1 MHLSI
6 KTKIALA
13 SVSIIVLVSAFIWN
27 LMQTQEEIT
36 RRMQDMIS
44 NNMAAMRSAQLI
56 KYNVALYDNLTFR
69 YLTTKNPRLL
79 EEKAAARDTVLQWI
93 MQMQSL
99 SQTETEKDLLVQIRQ
114 EMSEYE
120 GENKALMSTY
130 KSKPPEVAPAGKGM
144 IGKLKQAITGP
155 SKADTAKQE
164 LKIEKREQKIS
175 TISRE
180 GQTRL
185 NTIFYLCDK
194 LVDIARVKLEESE
207 KSMQDTLL
215 ATQMSALTSGAA
227 VLLAVSVV
235 GFILSFNISKPLQ
248 NLLQG
253 VRKVTSGQLNVEL
266 PVESGD
272 EIGYLTHEFNTM
284 IAKLKENQERLVTET
299 ITDSLTGLYNLRYF
313 QNQIKNEITRS
324 HRYKHTF
331 VLLILDID
339 HFKKFNDANGHPLGN
354 VLLKQMANML
364 KEALR
369 QDSLVARYGGEEFVI
384 ILSETPPEGGKA
396 VAERLRK
403 QIEQAVFPGQDKMP
417 EERITVSIGGATF
430 PKDASMAEQ
439 LIEKA
444 DKALYAAK
452 NAGRNRVQWS

>member
-13 SVSIIVLVSAFIWN
+13 SVSIIALVGAFIWN
-27 LMQTQEEIT
+27 LTQTQEEIT
-36 RRMQDMIS
+36 RRMQEMIV
-44 NNMAAMRSAQLI
+44 NNMAAMRVAEQI
-56 KYNVALYDNLTFR
+56 KYNFALYDNLTFR

-79 EEKAAARDTVLQWI
+79 TDKSNARDNVRQWLD
-93 MQMQSL
+93 QMESL
-99 SQTETEKDLLVQIRQ
+99 SQTQTEKDLLAQIEQ
-114 EMSEYE
+114 EMSGYE
-120 GENKALMSTY
+120 GENKALITTY
-130 KSKPPEVAPAGKGM
+130 KSKPPEVPAQGKGM
-144 IGKLKQAITGP
+144 LGKIKQAMVGAP
-155 SKADTAKQE
+155 KDSAEVQ

-185 NTIFYLCDK
+185 NTIYYLCDK
-194 LVDIARVKLEESE
+194 LADIARVKLEESE
-207 KSMQDTLL
+207 KSMQDMLL

-227 VLLAVSVV
+227 VVLAVGIV

-253 VRKVTSGQLNVEL
+253 VRKVTSGQLNLEL

-272 EIGYLTHEFNTM
+272 EIGHLTHEFNTM

-299 ITDSLTGLYNLRYF
+299 ITDPLTGLYNLRYF

-339 HFKKFNDANGHPLGN
+339 FFKKFNDANGHPLGN
-354 VLLKQMANML
+354 VLLKQMAGLL

-384 ILSETPPEGGKA
+384 ILSETPADGGKA

-417 EERITVSIGGATF
+417 DERITVSIGGAVF
-430 PKDASMAEQ
+430 PKDAVMAEQ

-444 DKALYAAK
+444 DKALYQAK
-452 NAGRNRVQWS
+452 SAGRNRVQWS

>member
-6 KTKIALA
+6 KTKIAFA
-13 SVSIIVLVSAFIWN
+13 SVSIIALVSAFIWN
-27 LMQTQEEIT
+27 LMRAQEDLTQ
-36 RRMQDMIS
+36 RMQEMIL
-44 NNMAAMRSAQLI
+44 NNMAAMRVAEQI
-56 KYNVALYDNLTFR
+56 KYNFALYDNLVFR
-69 YLTTKNPRLL
+69 HLATKNPRLL
-79 EEKAAARDTVLQWI
+79 VDKTNARENVMQWLQ
-93 MQMQSL
+93 QMKSL
-99 SQTETEKDLLVQIRQ
+99 AQTQTEKDLLIQIQ
-114 EMSEYE
+114 EEMSGYE
-120 GENKALMSTY
+120 GENKALITTY
-130 KSKPPEVAPAGKGM
+130 SAKPLESKQGM
-144 IGKLKQAITGP
+144 FGKLKTAISGP
-155 SKADTAKQE
+155 AKGTTEEQ
-164 LKIEKREQKIS
+164 LRSQRREQNIS

-185 NTIFYLCDK
+185 NTIYNLCDK

-207 KSMQDTLL
+207 KSMEETLL
-215 ATQMSALTSGAA
+215 TTRMSALTSGAA
-227 VLLAVSVV
+227 VVLAVSIV

-266 PVESGD
+266 TVESGD
-272 EIGYLTHEFNTM
+272 EIGHLTHEFNTM
-284 IAKLKENQERLVTET
+284 IAKLKENQERLITET
-299 ITDSLTGLYNLRYF
+299 ITDPLTGLYNLRYF

-324 HRYKHTF
+324 HRYKHNF
-331 VLLILDID
+331 MLLILDID
-339 HFKKFNDANGHPLGN
+339 HFKQFNDKNGHPLGN
-354 VLLKQMANML
+354 VLLKQIANLL

-384 ILSETPPEGGKA
+384 ILSETPLDGGKA

-403 QIEQAVFPGQDKMP
+403 QIEQAVFPGQDNMP
-417 EERITVSIGGATF
+417 GKRITISIGGAAF

-452 NAGRNRVQWS
+452 SDGRNCVRWS